1 MKILSKL
8 IFPVIVAA
16 VVLVIYFTYF
26 APTDELGS
34 FSKFNPGSEVNQQVN
49 AAVIKEKG
57 FERDASGN
65 IISFFAR
72 DKDNIEMKVTSHEP
86 ILPEIANAEVVELL
100 GHIHENSIIA
110 SKISIIK

>member
-1 MKILSKL
+1 MKKLSKL

-16 VVLVIYFTYF
+16 VILVIYFTYF

-49 AAVIKEKG
+49 ASVVKEKG
-57 FERDASGN
+57 FERDANGN
-65 IISFFAR
+65 IISFFAK

-86 ILPEIANAEVVELL
+86 ILPEIENAVVVELL
-100 GHIHENSIIA
+100 GHIHENSITA
-110 SKISIIK
+110 AKISIIK